1 MSTDIRQ
8 VSEQEARQVAE
19 EARQSEWI
27 RPSFVQELFLGRLRL
42 DLIDPPPPID
52 PEIEERTD
60 EFLAQVEP
68 FLREKVDPE
77 EIERTDQVPKE
88 IIEGLKELGAYGM
101 KIPIEY
107 GGLGLS
113 QPEIGRAS
121 CREPGDV
128 T

>member
-77 EIERTDQVPKE
+77 EIERTDQVPRSEERRVGKE
-88 IIEGLKELGAYGM
+88 CGER
-101 KIPIEY
+101 
-107 GGLGLS
+107 
-113 QPEIGRAS
+113 RAG
-121 CREPGDV
+121 E
-128 T
+128 